1 MILFWRYFLPGS
13 ICQVIRMWPEVVCT
27 RVGHVG
33 VSQVASPWL
42 CGWRETDVGLQR
54 LLSPRLD
61 TNMKAA
67 LLLCLFVYRLKQH
80 PTYFQCANH
89 FVATP
94 FLSHH
99 RYMKTAVR
107 IETSIKRRFIWWL
120 STWLLF
126 AVHTTQEP
134 NQNIWWP
141 HDKKWRIAHGQD
153 CAGPQHVR
161 RNIPIP
167 RTNVDKL
174 YISPGSFLSCVLWY
188 HCACDLTR
196 FRYRN
201 HLVKISGEKKHI
213 FVLKYLFL
221 PVAAYMAGGVLRSCW
236 KHFVCHRKH
245 GWKFSWGL
253 QWCCFQKFKSC
264 GPSSNISSGFTLSSV
279 IYFHLYHF
287 LSLSVF
293 PPFFLLLT
301 CAPPQP
307 AFPSTPHLCFSA
319 CLIPSSV

>member
-42 CGWRETDVGLQR
+42 CGWREADVGLQR

-80 PTYFQCANH
+80 PTYFQRANH

-196 FRYRN
+196 FRHRN
-201 HLVKISGEKKHI
+201 HLVKISGEKITFLSWNTCFYLLQHI
-213 FVLKYLFL
+213 WLEVFWGLVENTLFVTEN
-221 PVAAYMAGGVLRSCW
+221 MAGNFPEV
-236 KHFVCHRKH
+236 
-245 GWKFSWGL
+245 
-253 QWCCFQKFKSC
+253 
-264 GPSSNISSGFTLSSV
+264 SSGVVSKSLKAVVPHQTYPVVS
-279 IYFHLYHF
+279 HLVQLFISICTTSCLCLFSHPSF
-287 LSLSVF
+287 SCSPVLLLSLLF
-293 PPFFLLLT
+293 PP
-301 CAPPQP
+301 
-307 AFPSTPHLCFSA
+307 HL
-319 CLIPSSV
+319 I